1 MKATLT
7 AAPVLQALDF
17 EKIFELD
24 CDASGVGVGAI
35 LSQQGKPVAYFS
47 EKLNLVKLNY
57 STYDVEFYAIV
68 QAINHWD
75 YYLAYKEFILHTNH
89 EALKHLNSQATLN
102 KRHAEWAVYLQQFN
116 FNLRHEVGVL
126 NRVVDGL
133 SKRSS
138 LLVLMHNIVEG
149 FEAFREQYK
158 EDSKLFHIMQ
168 NLQQGNRAAYLGF
181 NLQDGYLFKG
191 LVLCI
196 PKCSLRHKILLEVH
210 NQGHFGREKTLQLL
224 QQQFYWPGMLKDV
237 GRLVQRCMIC

>member
-7 AAPVLQALDF
+7 ATPVLQALDF

-24 CDASGVGVGAI
+24 CDASGVGVGGV

-47 EKLNLVKLNY
+47 EKLNSVKLNY

-75 YYLAYKEFILHTNH
+75 YYLAYKEFIRHTDH
-89 EALKHLNSQATLN
+89 EALKHLNSQETLN

-138 LLVLMHNIVEG
+138 LLVRMHNIVEG
-149 FEAFREQYK
+149 FEVFREQYK
-158 EDSKLFHIMQ
+158 EDSKLFHIM
-168 NLQQGNRAAYLGF
+168 
-181 NLQDGYLFKG
+181 
-191 LVLCI
+191 
-196 PKCSLRHKILLEVH
+196 
-210 NQGHFGREKTLQLL
+210 
-224 QQQFYWPGMLKDV
+224 
-237 GRLVQRCMIC
+237 